1 MFTSSTY
8 RYHTYIVR
16 EQVHAYIARRFAADH
31 GDDVRP
37 DRHFR
42 LPQSFPHTKLVSRC
56 AQGVVFAITVV
67 NAKNIIPY
75 SWFGDAEGELMLSPN
90 MRFVVR
96 RQRHR
101 PPDGPLAHSWVIEMQ
116 QIPDQTLWS

>member
-1 MFTSSTY
+1 MHCTGAGARLHCTKVC
-8 RYHTYIVR
+8 RKPRRRR
-16 EQVHAYIARRFAADH
+16 ETRQA
-31 GDDVRP
+31 
-37 DRHFR
+37 HFR
-42 LPQSFPHTKLVSRC
+42 LPQSFPHTKLISRC
-56 AQGVVFAITVV
+56 AQGVVFAIKVV

-90 MRFVVR
+90 MRFVVT
-96 RQRHR
+96 RQRHC